1 MSPITTL
8 PLPLIL
14 ALTLTLLSSHQALA
28 LSLGAN
34 SKLSAVSA
42 YSTVTNSGFTVLTG
56 DLSLDPGTAVTGFP
70 PGVATSIEIGSAI
83 AIASQA
89 EAGTTYGACL
99 ALTPTTILSGVPLG
113 GLTLGP
119 GVYSY
124 STTASLA
131 GTLTFDASG
140 DPNAQFIVQTGT
152 SFSTGIGS
160 DIVLINGAKACNV
173 FFCVGSSAI
182 LAATNTLNAVI
193 LAHDG
198 VTVGTGTSDVG
209 GLFALNGAITL
220 LTNAITS
227 TGTSC

>member
-8 PLPLIL
+8 PLIL
-14 ALTLTLLSSHQALA
+14 ALTLLSSHRALA

-42 YSTVTNSGFTVLTG
+42 SSTVTNSGFTVLTG

-70 PGVATSIEIGSAI
+70 PGVATSIEIGSSI

-99 ALTPTTILSGVPLG
+99 ALTPTTVLSGVPLD
-113 GLTLGP
+113 GLTLDP

-131 GTLTFDASG
+131 GTLTFNASG

-160 DIVLINGAKACNV
+160 DIVLINSAKACNV

-182 LAATNTLNAVI
+182 LAATNTLNGVI
-193 LAHDG
+193 IAHDG

-209 GLFALNGAITL
+209 GLFALNGAVTL
-220 LTNAITS
+220 LTNAITN

>member
-8 PLPLIL
+8 PLIL
-14 ALTLTLLSSHQALA
+14 ALSLLSSHQALA
-28 LSLGAN
+28 LSLGPN

-42 YSTVTNSGFTVLTG
+42 SSTITNSGFTVLTG

-70 PGVATSIEIGSAI
+70 PGTATSIEIGSSI

-89 EAGTTYGACL
+89 EAGTTYGAGL
-99 ALTPTTILSGVPLG
+99 ALTPTTSLSGVPLA

-119 GVYSY
+119 GVYNSA
-124 STTASLA
+124 TTSVLA
-131 GTLTFDASG
+131 GTLTLDAG
-140 DPNAQFIVQTGT
+140 NNPNAQFIFQIGT
-152 SFSTGIGS
+152 SLSTGIGS
-160 DIVLINGAKACNV
+160 DIVLINGALACNV
-173 FFCVGSSAI
+173 FFLVGSSAI
-182 LAATNTLNAVI
+182 LAASNTLNAVI
-193 LAHDG
+193 IAHDG

-220 LTNAITS
+220 LTNAITN